1 MPTCDAGSAGAT
13 HELEESLRAP
23 QTISDAA
30 PGARGRNGHRAARLA
45 AMRLKFIIPAVIG
58 LVVACHAS
66 ASAQPAAPVRY
77 DIRYA
82 AAGDTTVTVTMA
94 WTPPLSAPGAL
105 VMPRAIPMGY
115 GEQRYDA
122 FLRDVQ
128 AVSGEARRPA
138 VREEGPRWRLDAGTT
153 GVSYRVDLAA
163 LERTVKAASDQS
175 RVRDGYLG
183 ALGYSL
189 FAFVD
194 GFESRPARLHIGGPA
209 SWPVFSTL
217 APQAP
222 PAVGAVDVE
231 APDYYALADSQLVM
245 GPKAEVRRLAAAPI
259 PVYLA
264 SYAEGPV
271 DLDRVGRLALTAFQR
286 VADYFGTVPFAHY
299 TLHQELLTPLTP
311 EHEYGMSMEHLGS
324 STYYLAASAGLTAAS
339 GADDDARV
347 LYNFAHHIAHA
358 WVPKRAYGQGYFPFQ
373 WELAPVLDSIWF
385 AEGFGQYAAIVAVA
399 AGTPD
404 PAAFR
409 EGMLQR
415 RFRAN
420 VATAPPFLKRLP
432 LVELSRV
439 ASTRYAEDFRTGRLV
454 FSRGGLMAA
463 AIDDRIRRETG
474 GAKSLRDALRF
485 LVDWTGRERRAFT
498 LDELP
503 ALVRDATGVD
513 TSAVMDEW
521 LRPLP

>member
-1 MPTCDAGSAGAT
+1 MR
-13 HELEESLRAP
+13 LR
-23 QTISDAA
+23 QAA
-30 PGARGRNGHRAARLA
+30 PAALALLAGVATVLAAQPPVDLRYTARYARNGDATIAVDLAWSPPLA
-45 AMRLKFIIPAVIG
+45 APR
-58 LVVACHAS
+58 
-66 ASAQPAAPVRY
+66 
-77 DIRYA
+77 
-82 AAGDTTVTVTMA
+82 
-94 WTPPLSAPGAL
+94 AL

-122 FLRDVQ
+122 FLREVTAHD
-128 AVSGEARRPA
+128 AAGAARPA
-138 VREEGPRWRLDAGTT
+138 VREEGPRWRLEAGTT
-153 GVSYRVDLAA
+153 RVSYRVDLAA

-194 GFESRPARLHIGGPA
+194 GFERGPARLRVEGPA
-209 SWPVFSTL
+209 GWPVFATL
-217 APQAP
+217 APRFPLAP
-222 PAVGAVDVE
+222 APVETTVD
-231 APDYYALADSQLVM
+231 DYYALADGQIVM
-245 GPKAEVRRLAAAPI
+245 GPRADVRRLATTPV

-286 VADYFGTVPFAHY
+286 VADYFGSVPFPHY
-299 TLHQELLTPLTP
+299 TLHQELLAPISP
-311 EHEYGMSMEHLGS
+311 DHEYGMSMEHLGS

-339 GADDDARV
+339 TAADDARV

-385 AEGFGQYAAIVAVA
+385 AEGFGQYAAIQAVA

-409 EGMLQR
+409 AGMLER

-420 VATAPPFLKRLP
+420 VSSAPAFLTALP
-432 LVELSRV
+432 LVDLSRV

-463 AIDDRIRRETG
+463 AIDDRIQRESK
-474 GAKSLRDALRF
+474 GARSLRDALRH
-485 LVDWTGRERRAFT
+485 LVAWTAREHRAFT

-503 ALVRDATGVD
+503 ALIREATGVD
-513 TSAVMDEW
+513 VALTMQEW